1 MTEVVFTQ
9 NAGRFKK
16 GQTVD
21 FQPALAD
28 FFVSKVKCAAFVE
41 KVKPAAKPVEDDF
54 SDILG
59 VPGETERPKRRT
71 RGRKYGTRS
80 LGSYETQDLSAEG

>member
-1 MTEVVFTQ
+1 MTEVVFKQ

-28 FFVSKVKCAAFVE
+28 FFVSKVRCAAFVE
-41 KVKPAAKPVEDDF
+41 KVKPAVKPEEDDF

-59 VPGETERPKRRT
+59 VPSETARPKRRT
-71 RGRKYGTRS
+71 KGRKYVTTS
-80 LGSYETQDLSAEG
+80 LSSYETQDLSAEG